1 MPAAPD
7 APEEL
12 APQGSLAEAEVP
24 QHALDPE
31 AVLPDDAA
39 DAPLEQTQAY
49 ELAAED
55 GAPLPAGDA
64 QDPGAGELAPEFRP
78 AGE

>member
-1 MPAAPD
+1 MSD
-7 APEEL
+7 ATEDL
-12 APQGSLAEAEVP
+12 APLGSPAEAEVP
-24 QHALDPE
+24 QHTLDPDE
-31 AVLPDDAA
+31 VLPDDAA

-64 QDPGAGELAPEFRP
+64 PDPGAGELAPEFRAP
-78 AGE
+78 GEG